1 MSTII
6 FCSNCGSELFYNNNH
21 CDCGYTM
28 TIIEKNQINSSIQK
42 IASYLLVD
50 SNLKESVKYNY
61 ARLSEF
67 RLDGLYFKANSAK
80 NDYKKKVNFIQKEL
94 VPNINNWKDE
104 VERAEKTI
112 IKDKIEIYGRIMC
125 ITEFILKD
133 FFGPFSIKEKGMEL
147 FVEYS
152 DFSKFKLSETMFEG
166 NLDFTDIQSTDF
178 GVIGSNVINSVDS
191 AIRNGSFTKLAK
203 KSNWSKS
210 DINTVKA
217 ELGVAIAT
225 EIISGIANMLAQNSE
240 AIQNVRQA
248 DKALNCKI
256 SEISKI
262 INSLEIEENE
272 LNKQKKF
279 LDTSETILDHC
290 VNKTLKPVIEELQK
304 NKVFIEYKEKRI
316 PYDLQQDKINL
327 DELILSEKVAV
338 SFWGCLFGNEKENYK
353 NYWSKRATKLD
364 VKKPYLEINLKLK
377 EYNHQTF
384 LDSNYYKESKTEK
397 FREFE
402 KINRRIL
409 KTLPEIVNNKNDVLK
424 FADVL
429 KVVKSHLKK

>member
-1 MSTII
+1 MSGII
-6 FCSNCGSELFYNNNH
+6 FCSNCGSELFYNTSH
-21 CDCGYTM
+21 CDCGYIM
-28 TIIEKNQINSSIQK
+28 TITEKNQISVSIQK
-42 IASYLLVD
+42 IVNYYIVD
-50 SNLKESVKYNY
+50 LNLKDSVKYNY
-61 ARLSEF
+61 SRLSEF

-80 NDYKKKVNFIQKEL
+80 SDYQKKVNFIQKEL

-104 VERAEKTI
+104 VQRAEKI
-112 IKDKIEIYGRIMC
+112 ILKDKIEIYGRIMG

-133 FFGPFSIKEKGMEL
+133 FFGPFSIREKGIEL

-152 DFSKFKLSETMFEG
+152 DFSKYKLSETMFNA
-166 NLDFTDIQSTDF
+166 NLDFSDIQSTDF
-178 GVIGSNVINSVDS
+178 GVIGSNVLNSIDS
-191 AIRNGSFTKLAK
+191 AIRNGSFAKLAK
-203 KSNWSKS
+203 KSEWSKS
-210 DINTVKA
+210 DINTVKT

-225 EIISGIANMLAQNSE
+225 EIIAGIANMLAQNSK
-240 AIQNVRQA
+240 AIQNIRQA
-248 DKALNCKI
+248 DEALNGKI

-262 INSLEIEENE
+262 INSLGIEENE

-290 VNKTLKPVIEELQK
+290 VNKKLKPIIEDLQK

-327 DELILSEKVAV
+327 DELILSEKVEV
-338 SFWGCLFGNEKENYK
+338 SFWGCLFGDAKENYK
-353 NYWSKRATKLD
+353 KYWSKRATKLD
-364 VKKPYLEINLKLK
+364 VKKRYLEINLKLQ
-377 EYNHQTF
+377 EYHHQTF
-384 LDSNYYKESKTEK
+384 HDSNYYKESKTEE